1 MKRRSN
7 LARVSILY
15 AILLIWLGM
24 ACATFTRV
32 APAVDITG
40 RWKAEFE
47 IPEGETEFEAPE
59 GKLEVFLNIQKSP
72 EGTLTATIDVP
83 AFDAYDVPLI
93 FSFENGVVHYE
104 IDEVQVF
111 FNGKLI
117 DPSTIEGL
125 QSQPGGGEPGP
136 AIYKRVK

>member
-7 LARVSILY
+7 LAKVSLLY
-15 AILLIWLGM
+15 AALLMWLGM

-40 RWKAEFE
+40 TWKADFE
-47 IPEGETEFEAPE
+47 ISE

-72 EGTLTATIDVP
+72 EGILTATIDAP

-104 IDEVQVF
+104 IEAVNAYFD
-111 FNGKLI
+111 GKLI
-117 DPSTIEGL
+117 DPLTIEGL

-136 AIYKRVK
+136 AIYKRVE